1 MAHEINKIDIG
12 KVDNISSLSSDY
24 EKIPVAYRE
33 PIDFFLRL
41 AKFSLQVNEKRKI
54 KLKSFES
61 FSWKNADFLLFAI
74 AIGGDGATVT
84 NMSVLVS
91 FLNVKEKI
99 ASSAENFILF
109 RDDTWKTSE
118 KVAAFFRKLAYELE
132 VLENNIYKI
141 SAMGQK
147 KKLNLK

>member
-1 MAHEINKIDIG
+1 MRSIKLILVKWTIYLAFLVIMKKFLWHIESQSI
-12 KVDNISSLSSDY
+12 
-24 EKIPVAYRE
+24 
-33 PIDFFLRL
+33 FFLRL
-41 AKFSLQVNEKRKI
+41 AKFSLQVNEKRKV

-99 ASSAENFILF
+99 ASSAENFIPF
-109 RDDTWKTSE
+109 RDDIWKT
-118 KVAAFFRKLAYELE
+118 
-132 VLENNIYKI
+132 
-141 SAMGQK
+141 QK
-147 KKLNLK
+147 

>member
-12 KVDNISSLSSDY
+12 KVNNISSLSSDY
-24 EKIPVAYRE
+24 EKIPGAYRE
-33 PIDFFLRL
+33 PIDIFLRL
-41 AKFSLQVNEKRKI
+41 AKFSLQVNEKRTV

-61 FSWKNADFLLFAI
+61 ISWKNADFLLFAI

-91 FLNVKEKI
+91 FLNVEEKI

-109 RDDTWKTSE
+109 RDDIWKT
-118 KVAAFFRKLAYELE
+118 
-132 VLENNIYKI
+132 
-141 SAMGQK
+141 QK
-147 KKLNLK
+147 